1 MKNNNLRTQISYRND
16 ERDYKI
22 FEYVQKLR
30 DKSSYIKDLIE
41 KDMLKKEKAQI

>member
-1 MKNNNLRTQISYRND
+1 MNNNNLRTMVSYRND

-22 FEYVQKLR
+22 YEYIQSKR

-41 KDMLKKEKAQI
+41 KDMLKERSEKQ

>member
-1 MKNNNLRTQISYRND
+1 MNNKNLRTQISYRND

-22 FEYVQKLR
+22 YAYVESKR

-41 KDMLKKEKAQI
+41 KDMLKKEKDVN